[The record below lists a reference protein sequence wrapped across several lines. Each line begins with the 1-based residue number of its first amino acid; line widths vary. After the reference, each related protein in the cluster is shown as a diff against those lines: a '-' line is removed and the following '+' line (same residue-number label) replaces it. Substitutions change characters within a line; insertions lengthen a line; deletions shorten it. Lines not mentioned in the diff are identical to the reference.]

1 MQIIT
6 KLIRPFSL
14 IGLFWQNKINGQIF
28 RWNIFFIVLSLIAII
43 VKFNNLP
50 PLIPLYYSLPW
61 GANQL
66 VPTSYIFLPPIISIA
81 VLIVNNGLAVIF
93 TKSIYLL
100 SILLI
105 ITSLIFSAF
114 STLSLFQIINLI
126 S

>member
-28 RWNIFFIVLSLIAII
+28 RWNVFFIILSLIVII
-43 VKFNNLP
+43 VKFNDLP

-61 GANQL
+61 GTSQL

-81 VLIVNNGLAVIF
+81 VLIANNGLAVLF

-114 STLSLFQIINLI
+114 SALSLLQIINLI